1 MQLQDG
7 LTTLSGM
14 YGISIDAG
22 YKPLHGQAG
31 AHESTAPRAVPAGA
45 EFFRV
50 VSSEGKV
57 FSFGLGIYSPFGL
70 KTEWPDDSSFRQAGV
85 YGSLEYIAFNPV
97 FAVQVTR
104 RCRWAS
110 GFPPIT
116 WTCSC
121 ARG

>member
-1 MQLQDG
+1 
-7 LTTLSGM
+7 
-14 YGISIDAG
+14 
-22 YKPLHGQAG
+22 
-31 AHESTAPRAVPAGA
+31 VPN
-45 EFFRV
+45 FFA
-50 VSSEGKV
+50 SYHPKGKV
-57 FSFGLGIYSPFGL
+57 FSSDWEFIRPFGL

-104 RCRWAS
+104 SLSVGLGISA
-110 GFPPIT
+110 IT